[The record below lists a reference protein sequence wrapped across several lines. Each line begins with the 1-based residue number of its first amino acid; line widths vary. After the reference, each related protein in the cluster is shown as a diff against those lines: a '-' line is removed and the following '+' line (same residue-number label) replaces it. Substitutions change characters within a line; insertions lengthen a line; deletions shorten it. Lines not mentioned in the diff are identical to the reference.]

1 MSRRGVLALGA
12 ALLAAMAL
20 FTATHL
26 RVGGDITHFL
36 PADADARHAYLSRA
50 LASSEL
56 TRTMILAVEAPDV
69 DAAASGARALAERL
83 RGHPEVR
90 WMQSGIDTSTG
101 EDVYRTYFPRRSYLL
116 SDRPEEELPARLADD
131 GLAGAAREARR
142 RLLGPT
148 APLVARTIGGDPLLS
163 FAALL
168 DRLSA
173 ARQGTLTVRDGQLV
187 TGDGRHAVVFLGTA
201 HSPFDPRTQRPLLAA
216 IDAAFAE
223 VDRAHGGGLRLR
235 RSGLNRF
242 AVSSERR
249 IRGDV
254 ERISVISTVG
264 IVALFLL
271 VHRSIRYLLIAL
283 VPLLAGMLL
292 ATTVGLLAFGSLHG
306 LTLAFGSSLIGVCFD
321 YPVYVINHHTL
332 FPEATADATLAR
344 VWRGLRLG
352 ALTTVGGLAGLAWA
366 SFPGLR
372 ELAVFSAVGVVGAL
386 LATRFLLTPLMPE
399 RPIPVALQRRWADGL
414 ARAAGSL
421 REHRGRALLP
431 TLLAVVV
438 CAVGLPRLRWIDDA
452 RVLTEVD
459 PALQRE
465 DDAVRA
471 LVSRVDGGQV
481 VVALGDDDE
490 QALRRNDAVEARLRA
505 AREGGAVESF
515 RSLHTL
521 LWSQDLQRRNRAQ
534 LTSRPELAS
543 RVSAAFAREGFRAEA
558 FADFARDLDGPPPA
572 PLVLADLQ
580 RSSLAELVRPF
591 RVPVG
596 SRVGYL
602 TFLTGVRDAEAL
614 RRAVRAVPSVEYFD
628 QGAFLRA
635 TYARYRQRTL
645 QLVGV
650 GLLAVFGLIY
660 SRYRRVG
667 RALSAFLPAVLAAT
681 TALAVVGLLGVRAN
695 LMHLLG
701 VLLVLS
707 MGADYGIFVTETAA
721 HPREAPA
728 TLLSVVIACT
738 ATVLSFGL
746 LAMSTNPALRAIG
759 LTTGIGMTTSML
771 LAPLAR
777 FLLDARGGE
786 P

>member
-1 MSRRGVLALGA
+1 MSPRAVLALGA

-26 RVGGDITHFL
+26 KVGGDITHFL
-36 PADADARHAYLSRA
+36 PADADAQHAYLSRA
-50 LASSEL
+50 LAQSEL
-56 TRTMILAVEAPDV
+56 TRTMIVAVGAPDG
-69 DAAASGARALAERL
+69 DAAVAGARALAARL
-83 RGHPEVR
+83 RVHPEVR
-90 WMQSGIDTSTG
+90 WLQSGLDESTG
-101 EDVYRTYFPRRSYLL
+101 EEVYRTFFPRRSYLL
-116 SDRPEEELPARLADD
+116 SEHPERELPPRLTDE
-131 GLAGAAREARR
+131 GLTAAAREARR
-142 RLLGPT
+142 RLAGP
-148 APLVARTIGGDPLLS
+148 ASPLVARTVGADPLLS

-173 ARQGTLTVRDGQLV
+173 ARQESLTVRDGQFV
-187 TGDGRHAVVFLGTA
+187 SADGRHAALFLGTR
-201 HSPFDPRTQRPLLAA
+201 HSPFDPGTQRPLLRAIDDAFAA
-216 IDAAFAE
+216 INRE
-223 VDRAHGGGLRLR
+223 HGGALTLQ

-242 AVSSERR
+242 AVASERR
-249 IRGDV
+249 IRDDV
-254 ERISVISTVG
+254 HRISIVSTLG

-271 VHRSIRYLLIAL
+271 VHRSLRYLFIAV
-283 VPLLAGMLL
+283 VPLVAGMLL
-292 ATTVGLLAFGSLHG
+292 ATTVGLLVFGSLHG

-332 FPEATADATLAR
+332 FPGATAEATLAR
-344 VWRGLRLG
+344 VWKGLRLG
-352 ALTTVGGLAGLAWA
+352 ALTTIGGLAGLAWA

-372 ELAVFSAVGVVGAL
+372 ELALFSAVGVAGAL
-386 LATRFLLTPLMPE
+386 LATRFLLTPLMPTK
-399 RPIPVALQRRWADGL
+399 PIPVALQRRWADGL

-421 REHRGRALLP
+421 REHRGRALVP
-431 TLLAVVV
+431 TLIAVAV
-438 CAVGLPRLRWIDDA
+438 CAVGLPRLRWVDDA

-465 DDAVRA
+465 DEAVRA
-471 LVSRVDGGQV
+471 LVSRADGARV

-490 QALRRNDAVEARLRA
+490 QALRRNDEVFGQLQT
-505 AREGGAVESF
+505 AREAGALDGF

-521 LWSQDLQRRNRAQ
+521 LWSQDLQRRNRAL
-534 LTSRPELAS
+534 LTAQPDLAA
-543 RVSAAFAREGFRAEA
+543 RAAAAFAREGFRPEA
-558 FADFARDLDGPPPA
+558 FDAFARDLREPPAA

-591 RVPVG
+591 RIPVG
-596 SRVGYL
+596 ARVGYL
-602 TFLTGVRDAEAL
+602 TFLSGVRDVAAV
-614 RRAVRAVPSVEYFD
+614 RRAVAAVPSVEYFE

-645 QLVGV
+645 QLVSA
-650 GLLAVFGLIY
+650 GLVAVFALIY
-660 SRYRRVG
+660 ARYRRVG
-667 RALSAFLPAVLAAT
+667 SALSAFLPAVLASAT
-681 TALAVVGLLGVRAN
+681 SLAVVGLIGVPAN

-728 TLLSVVIACT
+728 TLLSVVIACV

-759 LTTGIGMTTSML
+759 LTTGVGMTTCML

-777 FLLDARGGE
+777 LLLDSSTE
-786 P
+786 ET